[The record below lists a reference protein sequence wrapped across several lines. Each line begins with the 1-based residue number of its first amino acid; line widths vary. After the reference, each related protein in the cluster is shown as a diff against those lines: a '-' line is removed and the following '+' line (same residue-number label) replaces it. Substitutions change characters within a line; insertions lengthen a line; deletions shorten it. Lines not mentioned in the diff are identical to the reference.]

1 MDATGLMAIL
11 ATMGTIGGLA
21 GAVWFGLL
29 RGEGDASADRLSQHT
44 GNDDIQRLSAR
55 NKSNLSG
62 FTRTAAKLSTGN
74 NEDELIK
81 LRKMLFQAGFRS
93 RDAVMLYSALRTVL
107 LVVLGVMSM
116 IVAPSDK
123 ITYVLMGGLAG
134 AAGGYYLPHLYVTNL
149 VQKRQSDL
157 MKGFPD
163 ALDLL
168 VSCVEAGLGL
178 DIAFRR
184 VSDEIAIS
192 APTLARELQMV
203 GAEVAA
209 GVPRAEA
216 MRHLAERT
224 GVDEVL
230 SLVNVLVQAER
241 FGTSVA
247 KALRV
252 HSEHVR
258 TRRMQRAE
266 EKAAQVS
273 PKLTIIMILFILPCL
288 MMVLMGP
295 ALIRVKNL
303 FATRNASHGSP

>member
-1 MDATGLMAIL
+1 MDATAVMAL
-11 ATMGTIGGLA
+11 LFTLGAVGGLG
-21 GAVWFGLL
+21 GAVWFGVIN
-29 RGEGDASADRLSQHT
+29 REGDSSADRLAPQSAA
-44 GNDDIQRLSAR
+44 DELRALSSR
-55 NKSNLSG
+55 SKSNLSG
-62 FTRTAAKLSTGN
+62 FTRTAARLSGGT
-74 NEDELIK
+74 EDELVQ
-81 LRKMLFQAGFRS
+81 LRKTLFQAGFRS

-107 LVVLGVMSM
+107 LVLIGGMAL
-116 IVAPSDK
+116 IVAPGDK
-123 ITYVLMGGLAG
+123 IVYKLMGGLIG
-134 AAGGYYLPHLYVTNL
+134 AAGGYYIPQLYITNI
-149 VQKRQSDL
+149 VQKRQAEL
-157 MKGFPD
+157 LKGFPD

-184 VSDEIAIS
+184 VADETMIS
-192 APTLARELQMV
+192 APALARELQLV
-203 GAEVAA
+203 SAEVAA

-224 GVDEVL
+224 GLDEIL

-247 KALRV
+247 RALRV
-252 HSEHVR
+252 HSDHVR

-303 FATRNASHGSP
+303 FGARGAQQGGP

>member
-1 MDATGLMAIL
+1 MMHAPPTH
-11 ATMGTIGGLA
+11 TP
-21 GAVWFGLL
+21 
-29 RGEGDASADRLSQHT
+29 ASRQ
-44 GNDDIQRLSAR
+44 
-55 NKSNLSG
+55 
-62 FTRTAAKLSTGN
+62 
-74 NEDELIK
+74 
-81 LRKMLFQAGFRS
+81 
-93 RDAVMLYSALRTVL
+93 
-107 LVVLGVMSM
+107 
-116 IVAPSDK
+116 VAPSALVSHAMK
-123 ITYVLMGGLAG
+123 SSSVAHTYPWTSAG
-134 AAGGYYLPHLYVTNL
+134 ASRLA
-149 VQKRQSDL
+149 
-157 MKGFPD
+157 
-163 ALDLL
+163 
-168 VSCVEAGLGL
+168 
-178 DIAFRR
+178 IATHR
-184 VSDEIAIS
+184 VSVGQVSWFGHTVASDDAHAAIAIS

>member
-1 MDATGLMAIL
+1 MDATAVMAML
-11 ATMGTIGGLA
+11 FTLGAVGGLG
-21 GAVWFGLL
+21 GAVWFGVLN
-29 RGEGDASADRLSQHT
+29 READGSADRLSQQT
-44 GNDDIQRLSAR
+44 GVDELRALSAR
-55 NKSNLSG
+55 TKGGVSG
-62 FTRTAAKLSTGN
+62 FTKTAAKLSGGT
-74 NEDELIK
+74 EDELVQ
-81 LRKMLFQAGFRS
+81 LRKTLFQAGFRG
-93 RDAVMLYSALRTVL
+93 RDAVMVYSALRTVL
-107 LVVLGVMSM
+107 LVVVGLMCL
-116 IVAPSDK
+116 IVAPGDK
-123 ITYVLMGGLAG
+123 IVYRLMGGLMG
-134 AAGGYYLPHLYVTNL
+134 AAAGYYLPQLYISNI
-149 VQKRQSDL
+149 VQKRQAEL
-157 MKGFPD
+157 LKGFPD

-184 VSDEIAIS
+184 VADETIVS
-192 APTLARELQMV
+192 APALARELQLV
-203 GAEVAA
+203 SAEVAA
-209 GVPRAEA
+209 GVPRADA

-224 GVDEVL
+224 GLDEIL

-303 FATRNASHGSP
+303 FGARSAQSGP